1 MLKKSFKIYVA
12 GDREK
17 MGKTAAGKVGKKIVK
32 LQRKKDYISMVF
44 GAAPSQN
51 EMLKNLLAYPGIEWS
66 RIHAFHMDEYTGLS
80 KGAPESFASYLD
92 QNIFLKVNFKSIN
105 YLNGT
110 AADLNAEC
118 ERYSALLRKHPVDI
132 VCLGIGENGHIAF
145 NDPPVADFNDPK
157 LVKVVELDHA
167 CRQQQVNDGCFPAFD
182 DVPTHA
188 LTLTIPALLSGKS
201 LFCTVPSVR
210 KAQAV
215 RDTLIGQV
223 TEQCPASILRLH
235 NSVRLFLDKESASL
249 L

>member
-51 EMLKNLLAYPGIEWS
+51 EMLKNLLAYPGIEWN

-92 QNIFLKVNFKSIN
+92 NNIFLRVNFKSVN

-110 AADLNAEC
+110 VSDLNAEC
-118 ERYSALLRKHPVDI
+118 ERYSALLREHPVDI

-145 NDPPVADFNDPK
+145 NDPPVADFRDPL
-157 LVKVVELDHA
+157 LVKVVELDNA
-167 CRQQQVNDGCFPAFD
+167 CRQQQVNDGCFPSFG

-188 LTLTIPALLSGKS
+188 LTLTIPALLSGKY

-210 KAQAV
+210 KANAV
-215 RDTLIGQV
+215 RDTLKGPV
-223 TEQCPASILRLH
+223 SEQCPASILRLH
-235 NSVRLFLDKESASL
+235 NSVSMFLDKESASL